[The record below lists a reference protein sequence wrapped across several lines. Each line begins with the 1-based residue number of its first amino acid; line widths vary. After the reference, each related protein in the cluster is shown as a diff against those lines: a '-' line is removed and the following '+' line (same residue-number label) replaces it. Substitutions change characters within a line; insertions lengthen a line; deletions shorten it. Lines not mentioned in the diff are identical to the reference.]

1 MGVVRP
7 WRRQKLFGIICHTTS
22 VPKTVSRRAH
32 VILPLEIIA
41 DIDKLVGK
49 RGRSAFL
56 AEVAREE
63 IQRRKQ
69 RNALRAAKGAWKD
82 EDHPEL
88 KDGAAAWVNQMRAE
102 SETRFKNIEKQR
114 RSRS

>member
-1 MGVVRP
+1 V
-7 WRRQKLFGIICHTTS
+7 
-22 VPKTVSRRAH
+22 
-32 VILPLEIIA
+32 LPLEIIA

-56 AEVAREE
+56 AEVARDE
-63 IQRRKQ
+63 IQRRQQ

-88 KDGAAAWVNQMRAE
+88 KDGAAAWVNEMRTE
-102 SETRFKNIEKQR
+102 SEIRFQAIEKRRRR
-114 RSRS
+114 RS